1 MEWNI
6 DRRTQT
12 KPFQY
17 KNTHTHTHKTVAYKA
32 QRSNSQSK
40 KMAVRCCH
48 ITWKTA
54 HVRVGAWSLESR
66 DAYAFHYNR
75 TQSLNQLN

>member
-17 KNTHTHTHKTVAYKA
+17 KNTHTHTQNGRLQGTTVKFTVKENGCALLPYNLK
-32 QRSNSQSK
+32 NSTR
-40 KMAVRCCH
+40 ARRGVIIG
-48 ITWKTA
+48 ITW
-54 HVRVGAWSLESR
+54 RVCISL
-66 DAYAFHYNR
+66 
-75 TQSLNQLN
+75 QQ